1 MENNLS
7 IREILEW
14 YVTAGVDETFGEVP
28 FGLEAPKPKAEPA
41 PRPVLTTRAED
52 SVAPR
57 AATTDLAQ
65 ATISACK
72 KCPRT
77 LCGSADIGRTAGDG

>member
-28 FGLEAPKPKAEPA
+28 FGLEAPKPKAEPV
-41 PRPVLTTRAED
+41 PRPALTTRAED

-57 AATTDLAQ
+57 GNDRSGSGDDFGLQ
-65 ATISACK
+65 K
-72 KCPRT
+72 RPRT
-77 LCGSADIGRTAGDG
+77 LRGSADVGRTAGDG

>member
-52 SVAPR
+52 R
-57 AATTDLAQ
+57 RGAARGNDGFGPGDNFGLQ
-65 ATISACK
+65 